1 MRILYTSASVDIRE
15 EGLGGKTHFIEVAK
29 NLKEL
34 GNSLLVLV
42 SGYRPRNKI
51 SIEFPPS
58 SILPLKGGG
67 NGWGCNLNIKYIYI
81 PAFPKRSVSY
91 VWAEFFRFFY
101 LTFYILK
108 FRPEVI
114 YSREDKWGF
123 SPPLLSFIFKIPY
136 IVEVNGLISEELKRY
151 SHYPAWIMWL
161 VVLSEK
167 INYLFAKK
175 IICVAPGI
183 KREIVKRYK
192 VREENLAMISNGAN
206 IKLFRPLE
214 NCRGRIHPTRGLDKS
229 SPYNKQSKLCH
240 YNFEIPDNEIECQKK
255 LGLDENNFY
264 IGFVGYFAPWQ
275 GLEILIE
282 AADLVKKQG
291 YSDIKYLIVGDGG
304 GLKKS
309 LQTRVEKYNLKQE
322 ISFLGHID
330 YKNIVYYINAFDVC
344 YLCKKGLSYQSFSPL
359 KLYEYL
365 ACGKP
370 VIASRIE
377 GVSEVVEEGR
387 CGYLFDPENATDLA
401 EKIIQAYQERQYLTQ
416 LGTNGRKLIE
426 EKYSWR
432 KTAERIMEVVVD
444 RGLKVC

>member
-91 VWAEFFRFFY
+91 VVAEFFRFFY

-214 NCRGRIHPTRGLDKS
+214 KLAPSPPS
-229 SPYNKQSKLCH
+229 SPLGGEEIGGG
-240 YNFEIPDNEIECQKK
+240 NFEIPDNEIECQKK
-255 LGLDENNFY
+255 LGLDENGFY

-275 GLEILIE
+275 GLEILID
-282 AADLVKKQG
+282 AADLVKKRG
-291 YSDIKYLIVGDGG
+291 YPDIKYLIVGDGG

-322 ISFLGHID
+322 ISFLGHIKHQD
-330 YKNIVYYINAFDVC
+330 IVHYINAFDVAVAPFTGERNK
-344 YLCKKGLSYQSFSPL
+344 LIGLSPL

-377 GVSEVVEEGR
+377 GVSEVVEEGG
-387 CGYLFDPENATDLA
+387 CGYLFDPEDATDLA
-401 EKIIQAYQERQYLTQ
+401 EKIIQVYQERQYLTQ

-432 KTAERIMEVVVD
+432 KTAERIMEVVD